1 MSTQDPAKQDLTE
14 IEGKLLVKLEGDV
27 DLEHCAP
34 IRKLLLGAVA
44 KGKDLLI
51 DLSRVT
57 YLDSSGVAS
66 LIEAM
71 QIANKNGTALR
82 LFAAS
87 SQVVRVFELARL
99 DQVFPMH
106 ADLDAAL
113 APGA

>member
-1 MSTQDPAKQDLTE
+1 MKEAVREEQGRLVIELGGEIDL
-14 IEGKLLVKLEGDV
+14 DR
-27 DLEHCAP
+27 AP
-34 IRKLLLGAVA
+34 EVRKLLLDCVGRGRDLLVDLSAVA
-44 KGKDLLI
+44 
-51 DLSRVT
+51 

-71 QIANKNGTALR
+71 QVANKNGTALR

-113 APGA
+113 AAAPAEAL